1 MEEIKPDKKPTG
13 QVLLYVNVVLFIG
26 LVILYIIVFGHKT
39 PETKVTGSQT
49 VQPGRPL
56 KIAYVNS
63 DSILANYKMAIIRKN
78 ELEAKSKSL
87 QAEITQKQKAFEKDA
102 NYFQEQV
109 NKNALSQQSA
119 QEIYEELMKEQQKIY
134 SLQDQY
140 SAELSQ
146 NEMDINMMLLD
157 TLTNFL
163 KRYNIPYGYDYILG
177 FNKAGNIFLT
187 NEKYDITDA
196 VIDGLNKE
204 YDIKYGK
211 K

>member
-26 LVILYIIVFGHKT
+26 LAILYIVVFGHKT

-56 KIAYVNS
+56 KIAFVNS
-63 DSILANYKMAIIRKN
+63 DSILVNYKMAIIKKN
-78 ELEAKSKSL
+78 ELEAKSNSL

-196 VIDGLNKE
+196 VIEGLNKE
-204 YDIKYGK
+204 YDIRYGK

>member
-1 MEEIKPDKKPTG
+1 
-13 QVLLYVNVVLFIG
+13 VLLYVNVVLFIG

-39 PETKVTGSQT
+39 PKPT
-49 VQPGRPL
+49 VIDSHVAESGLPL

-63 DSILANYKMAIIRKN
+63 DSILANYKMAIIKKN
-78 ELEAKSKSL
+78 ELESKSNAL
-87 QAEITQKQKAFEKDA
+87 QAEIAQKQKAFEKDA

-196 VIDGLNKE
+196 VIEGLNKE